1 MNRPRIALAACL
13 LFAACDGPRED
24 AGERIDAKNG
34 ATGGE
39 SSMIS
44 GPAEKRGEELDRLA
58 SEKNDAA
65 ETNAS
70 R

>member
-1 MNRPRIALAACL
+1 MYRPRIAIAA
-13 LFAACDGPRED
+13 FFIVAACDGPNED
-24 AGERIDAKNG
+24 AGERIDARSG
-34 ATGGE
+34 VTGGE

-58 SEKNDAA
+58 AQQNEAVQ
-65 ETNAS
+65 TNAS